1 MKKLF
6 YILLS
11 FSFAFFSCQ
20 NNTESIRT
28 AAPPK
33 QKEAMELAPVFSADD
48 KKLADVFKKYEGTWK
63 GNYIT
68 IKDIDPLLRTS
79 IDLENLKLDYVTKS
93 GLTLMNN
100 FEAEHVFTSKS
111 PYFQEVS
118 FYDFYPR
125 EKKTITTAG
134 NNRVEN
140 GNIYRYLSNL
150 KETITLNGTVKNDST
165 IVWQFEQEKPQ
176 RMEYYQETISEKS
189 IEIIGYKYDEL
200 DRLDLGPKKWFYGKF
215 VKEEPSKK

>member
-1 MKKLF
+1 MKKSF
-6 YILLS
+6 YTFLIL
-11 FSFAFFSCQ
+11 SFAFFSCQ
-20 NNTESIRT
+20 DNTEPTRT

-33 QKEAMELAPVFSADD
+33 LKDAIELAPVFSADD
-48 KKLADVFKKYEGTWK
+48 EKLADIFKKYEGTWK

-79 IDLENLKLDYVTKS
+79 IDLENLKLDYVTKP
-93 GLTLMNN
+93 GLTLTNN
-100 FEAEHVFTSKS
+100 FEAEHVFTSKT

-125 EKKTITTAG
+125 EKKTITTTG

-140 GNIYRYLSNL
+140 GKIYRYLKSP

-165 IVWQFEQEKPQ
+165 VVWKFEQEKPQ
-176 RMEYYQETISEKS
+176 RVEYYQEIISDKS
-189 IEIIGYKYDEL
+189 IEVIGYKYDEL
-200 DRLDLGPKKWFYGKF
+200 DRLDMAPKKWFYGKF
-215 VKEEPSKK
+215 VKELSKK

>member
-1 MKKLF
+1 MKKSF
-6 YILLS
+6 YTFLI

-20 NNTESIRT
+20 NNTDE
-28 AAPPK
+28 
-33 QKEAMELAPVFSADD
+33 
-48 KKLADVFKKYEGTWK
+48 KLAGVLKKYEGTWK

-68 IKDIDPLLRTS
+68 IKDIDPLLKTS
-79 IDLENLKLDYVTKS
+79 IDLENLKFDYVSKP

-100 FEAEHVFTSKS
+100 VEAEHIFTSKS
-111 PYFQEVS
+111 PYSQEVS

-140 GNIYRYLSNL
+140 GKLYRYLINP
-150 KETITLNGTVKNDST
+150 KETITLNGTVKNDSV

-176 RMEYYQETISEKS
+176 RVEYYQETISEKY
-189 IEIIGYKYDEL
+189 IEVIGYKYDEL

-215 VKEEPSKK
+215 VKN